1 MRNVQQ
7 EDTFKSYVTF
17 SFPRKE
23 ANEKH
28 VDEPKMSPRK
38 TVRVEI
44 KKTER

>member
-1 MRNVQQ
+1 MQSVPSAETRSNL
-7 EDTFKSYVTF
+7 VTF

-38 TVRVEI
+38 KVRMEI